1 MAPKKNVPK
10 VMGRPKAV
18 AAPVGVAAVAAPS
31 VEAAG
36 LNAELWLSH
45 SKNLEDVFKHPVF
58 ADAASQHPIGINNN
72 EGEASG
78 CQAVFLEAVG
88 LTAMNKTG
96 SFKCGI
102 NLAWLDLHFITNPHI
117 PIAKASVETMQER
130 YFMKPNGF
138 AELEV
143 EIGVLQTQ
151 LDAGGFGAKGSWMRT
166 SPDEVVIA
174 WFKAVSERIAAG
186 ADDAEMLEWLH
197 HLLTTPAVFVR
208 LADANEL
215 GWRASKLR
223 ENIEANKT
231 LARTAV
237 QKIFDVA
244 QRRIQMGNI
253 SAAQMLT
260 VYIAKLGP
268 SGGGGGGE
276 PVTMSFIEKAFHIWD
291 KALRKPEIQTVV
303 LQEESRRE
311 LSMFNSVVGM
321 DTLVRKA
328 KTDENI
334 EFIFSAIQDGR
345 RAGLLGPEHMVTRSL
360 EGKIP
365 GSNGKGLVDLLVFK
379 KTMLA
384 HLLLVFVPAK
394 DIPGEIKSKIHDV
407 CVSFGKFRAH
417 MGYKHDAVFPDMGW
431 RAGWPASADA
441 LLGMIEDSPKNKI
454 KICNIGGLSLDTDIA
469 QIFHYQYTY
478 IYIYVYL

>member
-1 MAPKKNVPK
+1 M
-10 VMGRPKAV
+10 
-18 AAPVGVAAVAAPS
+18 
-31 VEAAG
+31 
-36 LNAELWLSH
+36 SH

-166 SPDEVVIA
+166 SPDEVVMA
-174 WFKAVSERIAAG
+174 WFKAVLERIAAG

-223 ENIEANKT
+223 DNIEANKT
-231 LARTAV
+231 LARTGV

-244 QRRIQMGNI
+244 QRRTNLGNI

-260 VYIAKLGP
+260 VYISKLGP
-268 SGGGGGGE
+268 AGGGE
-276 PVTMSFIEKAFHIWD
+276 PVTMSFIDKAFHIWD
-291 KALRKPEIQTVV
+291 RALRKPEIQAVV

-311 LSMFNSVVGM
+311 LSMFSSVVGINM
-321 DTLVRKA
+321 LITRARLTRTSSSSSSPSRPSRPPFISYWSFLGWAWAPGPANSSTNRTDGRKA
-328 KTDENI
+328 
-334 EFIFSAIQDGR
+334 FIVII
-345 RAGLLGPEHMVTRSL
+345 LRS
-360 EGKIP
+360 
-365 GSNGKGLVDLLVFK
+365 SSCFFFK
-379 KTMLA
+379 
-384 HLLLVFVPAK
+384 
-394 DIPGEIKSKIHDV
+394 E
-407 CVSFGKFRAH
+407 
-417 MGYKHDAVFPDMGW
+417 
-431 RAGWPASADA
+431 
-441 LLGMIEDSPKNKI
+441 
-454 KICNIGGLSLDTDIA
+454 
-469 QIFHYQYTY
+469 
-478 IYIYVYL
+478 